1 MKKVLVSIVT
11 LIAIVF
17 TSCKSENI
25 IDNED
30 SSFELDAT
38 NFKGTIGSGIITLD
52 PSLTYKLTG
61 ALVVAE
67 GATLTIPAG
76 TTIESIGSATSCYIA
91 IARGATINVNGT
103 SAEPVVMTSIVKSPG
118 SWGGLV
124 ICGDAATNVGVD
136 AISEVGGLSYGGA
149 NNADSSGS
157 ITYLRVEYTGSKF
170 TSSKEFNGVSLFAV
184 GSGTTFENVSSVNGG
199 DDGIEFFG
207 GAVNAKNLVSINAGD
222 DSIDF
227 ADGFTGYR
235 DGVYI
240 KGVTKAGI
248 EGSNNGANGDA
259 TPVTTTTIS
268 NVSIVDGGLGSS
280 EGAIYF
286 KEGGGTITYENIYVD
301 GLDLGVRVKSA
312 DVSAIARIQAGDL
325 VINPIQFVNFTT
337 LVKGQEG
344 SEANMTEGVNLGA
357 GNGADLPTWAAGWA
371 GGSAE

>member
-1 MKKVLVSIVT
+1 MKKIIISVLAVAS
-11 LIAIVF
+11 LVF
-17 TSCKSENI
+17 TSCKSDNV
-25 IDNED
+25 IDDND
-30 SSFELDAT
+30 NSFELDPT
-38 NFKGTIGSGIITLD
+38 DFKGTITSGTVTLD
-52 PSLTYKLTG
+52 AGLTYKLTG
-61 ALVVAE
+61 ALVVNE
-67 GATLTIPAG
+67 EATLTIPAG
-76 TTIESIGSATSCYIA
+76 TTIEAIGASTSCYIA
-91 IARGATINVNGT
+91 ISRGATINIDGT
-103 SAEPVVMTSIVKSPG
+103 AAEPVVMTSNIKTPG

-124 ICGDAATNVGVD
+124 ICGDAATNVGTD
-136 AISEVGGLSYGGA
+136 AISEVGGLSYGGT

-170 TSSKEFNGVSLFAV
+170 TASKEFNGVSLFAV

-207 GAVNAKNLVSINAGD
+207 GAVNAKNLVSINSGD

-227 ADGFTGYR
+227 ADGFTGSM

-286 KEGGGTITYENIYVD
+286 KEGGGAITYQNIYVD
-301 GLDLGVRVKSA
+301 GLDLGVKVKSA
-312 DVSAIARIQAGDL
+312 DVSAIARIDAGDL
-325 VINPIQFVNFTT
+325 VINPIQFVNFTE

-344 SEANMTEGVNLGA
+344 SEATMTEAANTGA

-371 GGSAE
+371 E

>member
-1 MKKVLVSIVT
+1 MKKVLVSI
-11 LIAIVF
+11 IAMAAIVF

-25 IDNED
+25 IENDN

-38 NFKGTIGSGIITLD
+38 DFKGTIKSGTVTLD
-52 PSLTYKLTG
+52 PGLTYKLTG
-61 ALVVAE
+61 ALVVNE

-76 TTIESIGSATSCYIA
+76 TTIESIGAATSCYIA
-91 IARGATINVNGT
+91 ISRGATINVNGT
-103 SAEPVVMTSIVKSPG
+103 AAEPVVMTSNIKSPG

-136 AISEVGGLSYGGA
+136 AISEVGGLSYGGV

-227 ADGFTGYR
+227 ADGFTGSM

-268 NVSIVDGGLGSS
+268 NVSIIDGGLGSS

-286 KEGGGTITYENIYVD
+286 KEGGGNITYENIYVD

-312 DVSAIARIQAGDL
+312 DISAIARIEAGDL
-325 VINPIQFVNFTT
+325 VINPIQFVNFTE

-344 SEANMTEGVNLGA
+344 SEANMTEGVNSGA
-357 GNGADLPTWAAGWA
+357 GDGANLPTWAAGWA
-371 GGSAE
+371 E